1 MSPSLLFSQPVTN
14 LVWNRCRSAPKIKM
28 DKAAG
33 ELHLKIPK
41 ISPGGNI
48 FERIL
53 FGRGLQDG
61 KVYVP
66 TQQFFNE
73 HAQKHPNFPEES
85 NFFEQSKRE

>member
-1 MSPSLLFSQPVTN
+1 
-14 LVWNRCRSAPKIKM
+14 M

-33 ELHLKIPK
+33 ELHLKISK
-41 ISPGGNI
+41 KSPGGSI

-61 KVYVP
+61 KIYVP

-73 HAQKHPNFPEES
+73 NAQKHPNFPEES
-85 NFFEQSKRE
+85 NFFEQIAKRNKVDSVNINR

>member
-1 MSPSLLFSQPVTN
+1 
-14 LVWNRCRSAPKIKM
+14 M

-48 FERIL
+48 FDWIL

-61 KVYVP
+61 KISVS

-85 NFFEQSKRE
+85 NVFEQSKKE